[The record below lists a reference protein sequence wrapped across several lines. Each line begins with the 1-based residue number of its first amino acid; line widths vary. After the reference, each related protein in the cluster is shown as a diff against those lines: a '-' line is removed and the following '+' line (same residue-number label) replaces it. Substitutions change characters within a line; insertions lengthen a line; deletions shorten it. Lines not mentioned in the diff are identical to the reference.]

1 RTTCTYTLSLHDALP
16 ILDPDTGIGRFSIG
30 MTGIEP
36 ATSCMRATKLRYI
49 PVTTLILAYLI
60 ELGKAREVAP
70 KSRYWNN
77 SPQNFYPHTSLAIS
91 TIKFNLAHCCSSAS
105 LLP

>member
-1 RTTCTYTLSLHDALP
+1 NKIC
-16 ILDPDTGIGRFSIG
+16 LDPDTGIGRFSIG

-36 ATSCMRATKLRYI
+36 ATSCTPCMRATKLRYI

-70 KSRYWNN
+70 KSRYWN
-77 SPQNFYPHTSLAIS
+77 SPPQNFYPHTSLAVS
-91 TIKFNLAHCCSSAS
+91 TINFNLSHCCSSVS